1 MTDIRGKRTLITGAA
16 KGMGAEMARE
26 FASEGAELILVDIDE
41 DGLEE
46 TAQSLRRRGHRVHTY
61 TRDLS
66 SRESIQELG
75 DEVREEIGRLEILI
89 NNAGVVEGGPY
100 DEIDDAAD
108 EMTFA
113 VNIQAV
119 HWLTKTFLEDLKAG
133 RDTHI
138 IHMASAAGFL
148 GVPYQVV
155 YSASKWFVIGLGEG
169 LRLELEAEDCE
180 HVGTTI
186 VCPGLVD
193 TGMFHGSSAPW
204 LTPTLDP
211 DYVAERIVDAVRD
224 DDLYVKEPLMIKAAP
239 ILRAVLPTKL
249 NDFLLDKLGATKIMH
264 GWSGRERE
272 GEDEYEPAES

>member
-16 KGMGAEMARE
+16 KGMGAEMART
-26 FASEGAELILVDIDE
+26 FADEGAELILVDIDQA
-41 DGLEE
+41 GLEE
-46 TAQSLRRRGHRVHTY
+46 TAQDLRRRGHRVHTY
-61 TRDLS
+61 KRDLS
-66 SRESIQELG
+66 SREPIEELG
-75 DEVREEIGRLEILI
+75 HEVREDVGRLEILV

-113 VNIQAV
+113 VNMQAV
-119 HWLTKTFLEDLKAG
+119 HWLTKTFLGDLKAG

-169 LRLELEAEDCE
+169 LRMELELEGCD

-239 ILRAVLPTKL
+239 VLRALLPTKI
-249 NDFLLDKLGATKIMH
+249 NDFILDKLGATRIMQ
-264 GWSGRERE
+264 GWRGRE
-272 GEDEYEPAES
+272 GQDEYEPVES